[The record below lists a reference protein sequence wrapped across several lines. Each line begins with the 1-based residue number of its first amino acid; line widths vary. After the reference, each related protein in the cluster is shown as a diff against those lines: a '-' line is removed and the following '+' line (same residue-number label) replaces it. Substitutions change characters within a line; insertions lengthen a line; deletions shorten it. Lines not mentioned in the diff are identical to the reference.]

1 MTMRRLA
8 CVAAALVAV
17 GCADVVGPPAATDH
31 GSLFD
36 DLWHQFDLHY
46 SYFTV
51 ARVNWE
57 SLGAYYR
64 PIAVSAANDVQF
76 ARVLGAM
83 LAELKDMHV
92 SLSAGPVG
100 TMGYISRF
108 DTTATYF
115 SEVVT
120 LGRYVRIPTSTPNG
134 HIQYGLASDSI
145 GYARIPA
152 FDGGNW
158 SGEMD
163 DAIRG
168 MPGIRALIIDV
179 RDNPGGDYVLAAALA
194 GRFTTQ
200 RRVYGYT
207 RRRNGPRH
215 DDFTDFSEE
224 TIAPAGTHFGGRVL
238 VLANRHSFSSAED
251 FVLAMRSIPG
261 VVIVGDTTA
270 GATGG
275 PIVRELAN
283 GWTYQLSEWIEYTP
297 DRVPFESIG
306 LAPTIFARTTADQS
320 SRGVDA
326 VVERAMEVARQP

>member
-1 MTMRRLA
+1 MKMRRLA

-51 ARVNWE
+51 TRVNWD

-64 PIAVSAANDVQF
+64 PIAASAANDVQF

-92 SLSAGPVG
+92 SLSAGPAG
-100 TMGYISRF
+100 TMRYISRF

-120 LGRYVRIPTSTPNG
+120 LGRYVRIPTSTPKG

-145 GYARIPA
+145 GYARIPT
-152 FDGGNW
+152 FEGGNW

-168 MPGIRALIIDV
+168 MPGMRTLIIDV
-179 RDNPGGDYVLAAALA
+179 RA
-194 GRFTTQ
+194 
-200 RRVYGYT
+200 
-207 RRRNGPRH
+207 RRRPGRPFHHPAARLRIH
-215 DDFTDFSEE
+215 A
-224 TIAPAGTHFGGRVL
+224 APQRA
-238 VLANRHSFSSAED
+238 
-251 FVLAMRSIPG
+251 
-261 VVIVGDTTA
+261 
-270 GATGG
+270 AT
-275 PIVRELAN
+275 R
-283 GWTYQLSEWIEYTP
+283 
-297 DRVPFESIG
+297 
-306 LAPTIFARTTADQS
+306 
-320 SRGVDA
+320 
-326 VVERAMEVARQP
+326 

>member
-1 MTMRRLA
+1 MKRRPLA
-8 CVAAALVAV
+8 YLAAALFALA
-17 GCADVVGPPAATDH
+17 CTDVVGPPAATDY

-46 SYFTV
+46 SYFGVT
-51 ARVNWE
+51 RVNWD
-57 SLGAYYR
+57 SLGKVYR
-64 PIAVSAANDVQF
+64 PIAVSASNDVQF

-92 SLSAGPVG
+92 SLSAGPAG
-100 TMGYISRF
+100 TMRYISRM
-108 DTTATYF
+108 DTASTYF
-115 SEVVT
+115 NQAMT
-120 LGRYVRIPTSTPNG
+120 LGRYVRIPTSTPSG
-134 HIQYGLASDSI
+134 HIRFGLANDSV
-145 GYARIPA
+145 GYARIPT
-152 FDGGNW
+152 FEDGNW

-163 DAIRG
+163 DVIQS
-168 MPGIRALIIDV
+168 MPGMRVLIIDV
-179 RDNPGGDYVLAAALA
+179 RDNPGGNYTLAAALA

-224 TIAPAGTHFGGRVL
+224 TISPSGKHFEGRVF

-251 FVLAMRSIPG
+251 FVLAMRAIPG
-261 VVIVGDTTA
+261 VMIVGDTTA

-283 GWTYQLSEWIEYTP
+283 GWTYELSEWIEYTA
-297 DRVPFESIG
+297 DRVPFESVG
-306 LAPTIFARTTADQS
+306 LAPTIVARTTADQS
-320 SRGVDA
+320 AHGVDA
-326 VVERAMEVARQP
+326 VVERAMELARQP